1 LTEKGSS
8 GTVWS
13 IQQQIR
19 HKNEAT
25 NILT

>member
-1 LTEKGSS
+1 LTEKGLS

-19 HKNEAT
+19 SKNEAS